1 MCCAWVSRGRVNQAQ
16 LIPEVFGVAETKD
29 GKFVTL
35 SQGFLVEHAK
45 HFYRPDILED
55 ERFKP
60 PRSEDAGEKTV
71 FLSHLYIN
79 MLILPRQAQDSF
91 SCSGITPFKSSVTW
105 NDIISNRDHP
115 AGGDSEDVQKL
126 HVRR

>member
-1 MCCAWVSRGRVNQAQ
+1 MGYVLSFAVCCAWVSRGRVKQAQ

-45 HFYRPDILED
+45 HFNRPDILED

-60 PRSEDAGEKTV
+60 PRSEDAGT
-71 FLSHLYIN
+71 
-79 MLILPRQAQDSF
+79 
-91 SCSGITPFKSSVTW
+91 
-105 NDIISNRDHP
+105 
-115 AGGDSEDVQKL
+115 
-126 HVRR
+126 